1 MMSVS
6 LTWYIFIPWKKPNPF
21 ITQGWEP
28 PLSLVWYVSLFLFM
42 VFLVSCQSL
51 FKGCMWIL
59 IFPQNAEVMMIYAS
73 LTCDVLAIRLLS
85 VLEVFNDVFLVNLRR
100 SFHERRLNPFISQRL
115 RNLHFHL
122 ALMFCF
128 SFYFHVFFVGWGSGL
143 LGSKFDRIVL
153 PSCLICCHG
162 DLFTMCAWKVTPFH
176 SKVNN

>member
-1 MMSVS
+1 MMTFS
-6 LTWYIFIPWKKPNPF
+6 LTWYIFIPWKTPNPF

-59 IFPQNAEVMMIYAS
+59 IFPQNAEVVMIYVS

-100 SFHERRLNPFISQRL
+100 SFHEKHLNPFISRRL
-115 RNLHFHL
+115 RISTFTWPW
-122 ALMFCF
+122 CF
-128 SFYFHVFFVGWGSGL
+128 AFPSIFMSFL
-143 LGSKFDRIVL
+143 LGGGLVCWVQNLTGLFFALSLLSWWPVHYV
-153 PSCLICCHG
+153 CLKKLRLSI
-162 DLFTMCAWKVTPFH
+162 AR
-176 SKVNN
+176 